1 LCNNLLRKF
10 LIRII
15 GNKYTYFNY
24 FIFADT
30 INFCQKDW
38 IPHLMEQHPV
48 SFIFFLLQKIA

>member
-1 LCNNLLRKF
+1 

-15 GNKYTYFNY
+15 DNKYTYFNY